1 MCEFCRQLEERLN
14 PEARVRIKILGSGCE
29 KFNNLGEKTKKALDK
44 LGKNVRIA
52 YVTDLSEIAR
62 YGVDKIPALVV
73 DEKVVS
79 FGEVPE
85 EEIIRRL
92 NENL

>member
-44 LGKNVRIA
+44 
-52 YVTDLSEIAR
+52 
-62 YGVDKIPALVV
+62 
-73 DEKVVS
+73 
-79 FGEVPE
+79 
-85 EEIIRRL
+85 
-92 NENL
+92 